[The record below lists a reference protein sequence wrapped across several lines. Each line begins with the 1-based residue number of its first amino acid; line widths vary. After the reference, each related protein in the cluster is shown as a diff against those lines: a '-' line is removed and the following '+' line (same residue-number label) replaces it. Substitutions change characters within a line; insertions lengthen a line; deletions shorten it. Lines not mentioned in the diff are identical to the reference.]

1 VIREGAVVMADLES
15 AGATLSSPERRAGIA
30 YLVSIGGPLERP
42 PAGMRSVPEHLRL
55 VFDDV
60 HEEDTGPSRDD
71 VERLVSFARKVDLR
85 KGSVLVHCQAG
96 IGRSSAAA
104 LVMLS
109 VVLGAGHEREAAEYV
124 LRHNPRA
131 LPNRRL
137 LEFADVVLGDGSGL
151 WKAWAATAAIG
162 EPEASRR
169 TSGCS

>member
-1 VIREGAVVMADLES
+1 MADLGS
-15 AGATLSSPERRAGIA
+15 AGAILSSPERRAGIA

-42 PAGMRSVPEHLRL
+42 PAGIGNVPARLRL

-60 HEEDTGPSRDD
+60 HDEVTGPSRDD
-71 VERLVSFARKVDLR
+71 VERLVSFAREVDLS
-85 KGSVLVHCQAG
+85 KGCVLVHCQAG

-104 LVMLS
+104 LVILS
-109 VVLGAGHEREAAEYV
+109 VVLGAGHEREATEYV

-151 WKAWAATAAIG
+151 WEAWTATAPDRSA
-162 EPEASRR
+162 
-169 TSGCS
+169 